1 MFVRLGVVACLFW
14 LHFAYA
20 TTLKIINIVPF
31 GSSSVKISF
40 NQEVKKFK
48 EVSLKNF
55 KSYLELEAIL
65 TIPKKHYQFSKQSS
79 ITIAQFSP
87 KLARVVI
94 SHTPKMTYEIKIL
107 KDKLYVSIVEKKPL
121 VRHQMASKPPK
132 HHALKHQ
139 VLKPAPKPIKK
150 EAKEAKEKTPTK
162 HARSKHTH
170 SQLNERSAKKEIPKK
185 EIPKKEIPK
194 KEIPKKEIPKKEIP
208 KKEIPKKEIPKK
220 EIPKKEIP
228 KKEAENES
236 KNQVFIAEKNDAFIK
251 PQRKKHKKIV
261 LDAGHGGKD
270 CGAMSANLVCEK
282 DIVLEVVK
290 FLHKELKK
298 RGYSVLLTRDK
309 DIYIDLVGRTE
320 LANRKS
326 ADLFISVHANS
337 IPKRSTSNAHGIETY
352 FLSTARSERARKV
365 AEQENKDD
373 VNLMDY
379 FSKSL
384 LLNSLNTQ
392 RLIVSNKLAIDVQYG
407 MLQSVRKNYPDV
419 VDGGVREGP
428 FWVLAGALM
437 PSILIEIGYNSHAIE
452 SKRIQSKPYQK
463 ILAKGIADG
472 IDSFF
477 SKND

>member
-1 MFVRLGVVACLFW
+1 M
-14 LHFAYA
+14 HFACA

-31 GSSSVKISF
+31 GSGSVKISF
-40 NQEVKKFK
+40 NQEIKKFK

-65 TIPKKHYQFSKQSS
+65 TIPKKHYQFSKQLS

-94 SHTPKMTYEIKIL
+94 SHAPKMTYEVKIL

-121 VRHQMASKPPK
+121 AKHQMVPKPPK
-132 HHALKHQ
+132 HHALKH
-139 VLKPAPKPIKK
+139 PTPKPTPKSIKK
-150 EAKEAKEKTPTK
+150 EAKEVKEKTPTK
-162 HARSKHTH
+162 HAYSKHVH
-170 SQLNERSAKKEIPKK
+170 SQWNERSA
-185 EIPKKEIPK
+185 KKEIPK

-236 KNQVFIAEKNDAFIK
+236 KNQVFIAEKNDASIK
-251 PQRKKHKKIV
+251 TKRKKHKKIV

-309 DIYIDLVGRTE
+309 DIYIDLVARTE
-320 LANRKS
+320 LANKKS

-365 AEQENKDD
+365 AEQENKDN

-407 MLQSVRKNYPDV
+407 MLQSIRKNYPDV

>member
-1 MFVRLGVVACLFW
+1 MRLGVVACLLW
-14 LHFAYA
+14 LHFACA

-31 GSSSVKISF
+31 GSSSVKIVF

-94 SHTPKMTYEIKIL
+94 SHAPKMTYEVKIL

-121 VRHQMASKPPK
+121 VRHQMVPKPPK

-139 VLKPAPKPIKK
+139 VLKPAPKSIKR

-162 HARSKHTH
+162 HAHSKHAH
-170 SQLNERSAKKEIPKK
+170 SPLNERSA
-185 EIPKKEIPK
+185 
-194 KEIPKKEIPKKEIP
+194 KKEIPKKEIP

-236 KNQVFIAEKNDAFIK
+236 KNQVFIAEKNDTFIK
-251 PQRKKHKKIV
+251 TKRKKHKKIV

-309 DIYIDLVGRTE
+309 DIYIDLVARTE
-320 LANRKS
+320 LANKKG

-407 MLQSVRKNYPDV
+407 MLQSIRKNYPDV